1 MPDLTYA
8 QLAEATAALARDITR
23 SSEAI
28 RVHAKNI
35 DDEAKD
41 TTSVAES
48 IAALKVDSATVAE
61 TREVARIM
69 AGLSEAVLA
78 YVSASDNTARA
89 AQGAND
95 QNKAS
100 HAGIGEAIHRSPV
113 GREIYDTDRTWLTQE

>member
-8 QLAEATAALARDITR
+8 QLAKATTDLARDIAR
-23 SSEAI
+23 SAEAI
-28 RVHAKNI
+28 RIHAKNI

-41 TTSVAES
+41 TARVAES
-48 IAALKVDSATVAE
+48 IAAFKVDTATVAE

-78 YVSASDNTARA
+78 YASAGDDTAHA
-89 AQGAND
+89 AQAAHD

-100 HAGIGEAIHRSPV
+100 HAAIGEAASRSPV
-113 GREIYDTDRTWLTQE
+113 GREIYGVDNGWFAQE

>member
-8 QLAEATAALARDITR
+8 QLAKATTTLARDITR
-23 SSEAI
+23 SAETI
-28 RVHAKNI
+28 RLHAKDI

-41 TTSVAES
+41 TARVAES

-78 YVSASDNTARA
+78 YATAGDDTARTAQA
-89 AQGAND
+89 AHD
-95 QNKAS
+95 QNKTS
-100 HAGIGEAIHRSPV
+100 HAAIGEAAARSPI
-113 GREIYDTDRTWLTQE
+113 GREVYDVDNNWFTQE